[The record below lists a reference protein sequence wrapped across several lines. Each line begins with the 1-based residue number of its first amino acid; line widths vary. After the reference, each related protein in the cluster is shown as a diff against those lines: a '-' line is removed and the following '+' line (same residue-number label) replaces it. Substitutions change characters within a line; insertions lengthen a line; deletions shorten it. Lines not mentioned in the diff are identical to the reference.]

1 MAQNVTRLPGT
12 PLVIF
17 GGQCYTK
24 VLYLAIRSASKQWT
38 ISNGMGMENGKLNFK
53 IKVLIP
59 ITAISAAF
67 ILIVSFI
74 HYRMLESAVEAKTNE
89 NLDVFVGG
97 ISAEIS
103 HLNIILDTTKHI
115 LSEKHI
121 AIAKSIAHI
130 LNNAPN
136 ELTLEQLQQLAE
148 PLDIIELNIANRNG
162 IITKSSVPKY
172 VGFDY
177 KLREVTAKYM
187 ALVDGTIS
195 ELSEEPRESEFD
207 DDIPG
212 EINHYVGI
220 AREGGFI
227 QVGFDATVIGRLR
240 NEVNI
245 KRTIKE
251 TRIGNNGYGMVLQ
264 EGVIIAHPDDD
275 LLGRDVSNE
284 SWYRDL
290 SSSDGFAWTEIDG
303 EAYYARYKDADSVI
317 IIGLVSE
324 GDYHRELHYLRAA
337 TLWLLLP
344 VIALMGVIV
353 YFVLGRLF
361 RPLREMTATA
371 LDLANGK
378 PVTVINLRSKDEFGV
393 LADSFRYLTQTIEG
407 IMTDIQAMTKRH
419 SEGDYEYL
427 IATDSYKGSYKDMA
441 AGINGMMLMT
451 VDELKTIIS
460 YLENLKGGG
469 QIDKIKRFPGKKA
482 VISDTI
488 DDLVGK
494 VHFDILT
501 GIYNRRYM
509 EETLNSVIKTMQ
521 RSGGGKLSVMMLDID
536 FFKVYNDTYGHT
548 EGDNCLRS
556 VAKAI
561 EDSVTRDDDFAAR
574 YGGEEFTVVLP
585 NTDKDGVRAIAER
598 VLENVRKRNIP
609 HEKSAAAPCVTVSI
623 GVVTGDVKIMKTAL
637 EYIKRSDEA
646 LYVSKEN
653 GRNRVTFCDV
663 DIDESPCQ

>member
-1 MAQNVTRLPGT
+1 
-12 PLVIF
+12 
-17 GGQCYTK
+17 
-24 VLYLAIRSASKQWT
+24 
-38 ISNGMGMENGKLNFK
+38 
-53 IKVLIP
+53 
-59 ITAISAAF
+59 
-67 ILIVSFI
+67 
-74 HYRMLESAVEAKTNE
+74 
-89 NLDVFVGG
+89 
-97 ISAEIS
+97 
-103 HLNIILDTTKHI
+103 
-115 LSEKHI
+115 
-121 AIAKSIAHI
+121 
-130 LNNAPN
+130 
-136 ELTLEQLQQLAE
+136 
-148 PLDIIELNIANRNG
+148 
-162 IITKSSVPKY
+162 
-172 VGFDY
+172 
-177 KLREVTAKYM
+177 
-187 ALVDGTIS
+187 
-195 ELSEEPRESEFD
+195 
-207 DDIPG
+207 
-212 EINHYVGI
+212 
-220 AREGGFI
+220 
-227 QVGFDATVIGRLR
+227 
-240 NEVNI
+240 
-245 KRTIKE
+245 
-251 TRIGNNGYGMVLQ
+251 
-264 EGVIIAHPDDD
+264 
-275 LLGRDVSNE
+275 
-284 SWYRDL
+284 
-290 SSSDGFAWTEIDG
+290 
-303 EAYYARYKDADSVI
+303 
-317 IIGLVSE
+317 
-324 GDYHRELHYLRAA
+324 
-337 TLWLLLP
+337 
-344 VIALMGVIV
+344 
-353 YFVLGRLF
+353 
-361 RPLREMTATA
+361 
-371 LDLANGK
+371 
-378 PVTVINLRSKDEFGV
+378 
-393 LADSFRYLTQTIEG
+393 
-407 IMTDIQAMTKRH
+407 
-419 SEGDYEYL
+419 
-427 IATDSYKGSYKDMA
+427 
-441 AGINGMMLMT
+441 